1 MMNGKLFLLVT
12 NDMAQ
17 QTLDAVSFPVKL
29 TIPEKATDLE
39 DYSLGAAGI
48 NIAADAK
55 SSHYSQSEQAI
66 SDDTSEADRTAILLR
81 NGQTEV
87 EDEDIELF
95 NAYKVHSNDSA
106 SKEPKAGKF
115 SRLKKRLLTPLKRLV
130 TVELAWIKIEIDKP
144 AFILGDPIVIKD
156 MVIRVEVRF
165 RACAKL
171 FGKKFIKNF
180 TTDPITLEARQLT
193 LALQGSGARV
203 EGLPSFS
210 DVDVALHF
218 SMLGFAFTSQPD
230 ITSIVNRQLH
240 KRGPLEILDLS
251 SFEKK
256 IPFSRSSLGVSSVAF
271 ASDPK
276 GLIIN
281 MTTSIL

>member
-1 MMNGKLFLLVT
+1 MMNGNLFLLVT
-12 NDMAQ
+12 KELAQ
-17 QTLDAVSFPVKL
+17 QTLDAISFPVRL
-29 TIPEKATDLE
+29 TIPDRATEAE
-39 DYSLGAAGI
+39 DYSLGQAGI
-48 NIAADAK
+48 SIAADREN
-55 SSHYSQSEQAI
+55 SLYTRSEQSVSEDEI
-66 SDDTSEADRTAILLR
+66 EADRTAILLR

-95 NAYKVHSNDSA
+95 NAYKVHSSDSA
-106 SKEPKAGKF
+106 SREVKAGKF
-115 SRLKKRLLTPLKRLV
+115 SRLKKRLLTPLRRLV
-130 TVELAWIKIEIDKP
+130 TVELAWIKIEIDEP

-156 MVIRVEVRF
+156 MVIRVQVRF

-193 LALQGSGARV
+193 LALRSSGARV

-218 SMLGFAFTSQPD
+218 SMLGFSFTSQPD

-256 IPFSRSSLGVSSVAF
+256 IPFSRSSLRVSSVAF

-281 MTTSIL
+281 MTTSII